1 MLSGIKHVGCKRL
14 EFTLDKALFDLE
26 NSIVGGVGIFAVGQI
41 CFETYRVSMRNLREP
56 HRCRHA
62 RFRLPYRL

>member
-26 NSIVGGVGIFAVGQI
+26 NGIVDGVGIFTVGQI
-41 CFETYRVSMRNLREP
+41 CLEMYLNG
-56 HRCRHA
+56 
-62 RFRLPYRL
+62 FR

>member
-26 NSIVGGVGIFAVGQI
+26 NSIVDGVGIFAVGQI
-41 CFETYRVSMRNLREP
+41 CFETYLNG
-56 HRCRHA
+56 
-62 RFRLPYRL
+62 FR